1 MSFDDLLIKRRKKYF
16 SKLSRYAKYVF
27 NDHFVLVLVFLLG
40 ALAYQYSELLKTWS
54 DQLVIGKIV
63 WIIALSFAVFFGKLL
78 TLAEAADQVFLVVK
92 EEEWQTYIKASKKRS
107 MVLPTTFL
115 LLLLGMA
122 MPVLILA
129 GRNGSMDYLLIAF
142 SLMSLKWSHLTLEEL
157 AIRKEAGPKAAY
169 LKKGLFMV
177 TVVGLSLAFFWNSL
191 VAALVSLGCAI
202 GLHMWLSRSVFK
214 NYPLIDWENL
224 VHMEEKRL
232 SKVNRLINLFTDVPL
247 VKNKAKRRL
256 YLDGLVKLMSGSN
269 NTYQYLYARLFARGA
284 DYIGLYSRLAVIGM
298 GILLFSSQI
307 YMSLIINA
315 LVLFLIGFQLI
326 PFYNE
331 LDQHILA
338 QLYPKAVKEKRQA
351 FKRILF
357 YLLGLASVLFSLA
370 TLVGADWLIAII
382 SIGTNL
388 GFTAFFVFFYV
399 DNRLGK

>member
-202 GLHMWLSRSVFK
+202 GLHMWLSRSVLK
-214 NYPLIDWENL
+214 TT
-224 VHMEEKRL
+224 H
-232 SKVNRLINLFTDVPL
+232 
-247 VKNKAKRRL
+247 
-256 YLDGLVKLMSGSN
+256 
-269 NTYQYLYARLFARGA
+269 
-284 DYIGLYSRLAVIGM
+284 
-298 GILLFSSQI
+298 
-307 YMSLIINA
+307 
-315 LVLFLIGFQLI
+315 
-326 PFYNE
+326 
-331 LDQHILA
+331 
-338 QLYPKAVKEKRQA
+338 
-351 FKRILF
+351 
-357 YLLGLASVLFSLA
+357 
-370 TLVGADWLIAII
+370 
-382 SIGTNL
+382 
-388 GFTAFFVFFYV
+388 
-399 DNRLGK
+399 